1 MSSWVEVRRDGA
13 VLIITINRPDKRN
26 AINREMSLAIA
37 RALDELDSD
46 STLRVGI
53 LTGAGAHF
61 CAGMDLQA
69 FADGRPPELEGRGFG
84 GLTEMPPQKPL
95 VAAVEGFALA
105 GGLELALACDL
116 IIAGDTAMFGLPEV
130 RLGLIAGSGGLIR
143 LPDRIPRS
151 LATKYALTGERFS
164 AREAERHG
172 MVVETCATGDAL
184 NRALLLAREIAANA
198 PLSVQMTKRIL
209 NEFSSDRES
218 GVWQRQAPLIEEV
231 LSSADA
237 TEGALAFT
245 EKRNPMWSGT

>member
-1 MSSWVEVRRDGA
+1 
-13 VLIITINRPDKRN
+13 
-26 AINREMSLAIA
+26 
-37 RALDELDSD
+37 
-46 STLRVGI
+46 
-53 LTGAGAHF
+53 
-61 CAGMDLQA
+61 
-69 FADGRPPELEGRGFG
+69 
-84 GLTEMPPQKPL
+84 MPPQKPL

-151 LATKYALTGERFS
+151 LATKYALTGERFG
-164 AREAERHG
+164 AKEAERHG
-172 MVVETCATGDAL
+172 MIVETCAAGDAL
-184 NRALLLAREIAANA
+184 NRALVLAQEIAANA

-218 GVWQRQAPLIEEV
+218 EVWQRQAPLIEEV